1 MNKPTDLKLTDPLR
15 RTVMLILAFL
25 FCFTFRYFTEEPHF
39 AGSRRNNDLARHI
52 AAKWKDYGFDQVEL
66 TRYDVLLNTPHKDLK
81 NKVEI
86 HRNGEVVFE
95 AQPYEKAS
103 DTICVYFSTLY

>member
-1 MNKPTDLKLTDPLR
+1 M
-15 RTVMLILAFL
+15 
-25 FCFTFRYFTEEPHF
+25 
-39 AGSRRNNDLARHI
+39 ARHI

-103 DTICVYFSTLY
+103 DTICVYFSTLFRPITEFNSKMEARDGGGGRDGGDC

>member
-1 MNKPTDLKLTDPLR
+1 
-15 RTVMLILAFL
+15 MLILTLL
-25 FCFTFRYFTEEPHF
+25 FCFTFRYFSQEPHF

>member
-1 MNKPTDLKLTDPLR
+1 M
-15 RTVMLILAFL
+15 
-25 FCFTFRYFTEEPHF
+25 
-39 AGSRRNNDLARHI
+39 ARHI

-103 DTICVYFSTLY
+103 DTIFRQKISTVGITRTGDITC